1 MTPVAKMKPSATGP
15 GLAVEFVP
23 DGVLNNSRE
32 DMEGSGLFKRKR
44 GFAEPECG

>member
-1 MTPVAKMKPSATGP
+1 MTSVAKMKPSATGP

-23 DGVLNNSRE
+23 DGDGVLNNSRE

-44 GFAEPECG
+44 GVC